1 MRKAT
6 VVQEEKSE
14 RKKKTT
20 KEGLCKSSYGREIRS
35 MDKSKKEKMELGRK
49 EKSKVSESPGHG

>member
-1 MRKAT
+1 MRGKRR
-6 VVQEEKSE
+6 QL
-14 RKKKTT
+14 RM
-20 KEGLCKSSYGREIRS
+20 GLCKSSYGREIQG